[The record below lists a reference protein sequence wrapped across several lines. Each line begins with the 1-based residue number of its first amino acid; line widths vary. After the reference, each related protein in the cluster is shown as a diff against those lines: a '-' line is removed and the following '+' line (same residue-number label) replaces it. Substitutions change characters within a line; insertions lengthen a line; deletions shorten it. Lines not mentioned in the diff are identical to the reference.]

1 MDRYVARRIRQR
13 RRQLG
18 IKQIEIAD
26 FIGISAQQMQ
36 KYESGKDRI
45 TAGYLFAIAMMLG
58 VNVDY
63 FYEGVR

>member
-1 MDRYVARRIRQR
+1 VDRHVAARIRQR
-13 RRQLG
+13 RQELG

-26 FIGISAQQMQ
+26 FIGVSAQQMQ

-58 VNVDY
+58 VRVDY
-63 FYEGVR
+63 FCEGVR